1 MFNSLYTY
9 YGYSKLFM
17 SSILF
22 FYIYKFIFDKCNE
35 RILIKDK
42 DSSKKKYVIKSKII
56 LSLIYFTIL
65 LSIYLL
71 LSFRVVITFILIVS
85 LISLLTVDKL
95 SKESL
100 DFINVY
106 DKNKSLRIVWKVFY
120 TVINII
126 FMALYPIHKE
136 FGKQINKNYS
146 NYKDKL
152 STTILN
158 ENSSV
163 DINLGNFFNLFNN
176 LDISETSNYFKIKEN
191 NKVNLEKVTNNDQQ
205 NNIKLMK
212 NKKIK
217 KNIINKDKTIEDD
230 TIEDENIED
239 ENNKNDNKNDNKNGN
254 KDKKPENAEEVIN
267 LLKKVNK
274 VFNLSESDSSDN

>member
-1 MFNSLYTY
+1 MNSV
-9 YGYSKLFM
+9 
-17 SSILF
+17 LF

-71 LSFRVVITFILIVS
+71 LSLRVIITFILIVS

-126 FMALYPIHKE
+126 FMGLYPIHKE

-146 NYKDKL
+146 KYKDNL

-163 DINLGNFFNLFNN
+163 DINFGNFFNLFNN
-176 LDISETSNYFKIKEN
+176 FDISQTSNYFKIKEN
-191 NKVNLEKVTNNDQQ
+191 NKINLEKVTDNDQK
-205 NNIKLMK
+205 NNIKVMK

-217 KNIINKDKTIEDD
+217 KKNIRNKDKTIEDD
-230 TIEDENIED
+230 TIEDDDIIENDSIEDDTIED
-239 ENNKNDNKNDNKNGN
+239 ENNKNDNK
-254 KDKKPENAEEVIN
+254 DKKSENAEEVIN
-267 LLKKVNK
+267 LLKKTNK
-274 VFNLSESDSSDN
+274 VFNLSESESSEN